1 MKVNKLNITY
11 YYSSLFVI
19 GNKNN
24 TIVCYRLYFIK
35 EMTSQAKKSKRF
47 WKVTTY

>member
-35 EMTSQAKKSKRF
+35 EMTSQAKNQNDFGK
-47 WKVTTY
+47 